1 MLTRQGW
8 AALGLA
14 AISAASGRV
23 FGVLEL
29 IILGSGVLALV
40 VASLAWANVHVIALN
55 VSRRVVPEFLQAGDT
70 ARVEFTITNE
80 SRSGTAP
87 LTLWEPV
94 DGLGGAT
101 LKLAPLRGH
110 ETATTTYRLPT
121 LHRGTLSFG
130 PLTAQRRDPFGI
142 AGRRRII
149 GSTHEIVIFP
159 AHHHLTLPTAMGG
172 SGPLGNQLR
181 SRSLGRSGNEF
192 HSLRD
197 YADGDDLRQIHW
209 RASAR
214 SEVLKVREV
223 EPEGLRHCTIELDNS
238 ASEYS
243 PEGFERAVSAAASA
257 VYAASVAGLRLRLV
271 IGAETD
277 LRNTNLTSAMTAL
290 ANCSTTDQMSTQ
302 RLAAPRAEG
311 LGLTIIV
318 TGSPQSSAVS
328 TRRPNLA
335 QTDVLVVV
343 ACSSTANA
351 QRHFTV
357 DATTADSLSGSWASL
372 TGSHITPPST
382 TLQRAEA
389 DRR

>member
-14 AISAASGRV
+14 AASAAVGRV

-29 IILGSGVLALV
+29 IVLGSGVLALV
-40 VASLAWANVHVIALN
+40 AASLAWANYHAIALS

-70 ARVEFTITNE
+70 ARVEFAITNE

-101 LKLAPLRGH
+101 LKLAPLHAH

-121 LHRGTLSFG
+121 LHRGSLTFG

-142 AGRRRII
+142 AGKRRVV
-149 GSTHEIVIFP
+149 GTTHEIVVFP
-159 AHHHLTLPTAMGG
+159 AHHHVQLPTAMGG

-181 SRSLGRSGNEF
+181 SRSLGRSGTEF

-223 EPEGLRHCTIELDNS
+223 EPEGLHHCTIELDNS
-238 ASEYS
+238 SSEYS

-257 VYAASVAGLRLRLV
+257 VSAASSAGLRLRLV
-271 IGAETD
+271 IGSETD
-277 LRNTNLTSAMTAL
+277 LRNTNLSSAMTAL
-290 ANCSTTDQMSTQ
+290 ANCSTTDQVQTQ
-302 RLAAPRAEG
+302 RLPAPRAEG
-311 LGLTIIV
+311 LGLTFVV
-318 TGSPQSSAVS
+318 TGGPQSAAVLAL
-328 TRRPNLA
+328 RPNLT
-335 QTDVLVVV
+335 QTDILIVV
-343 ACSSTANA
+343 ACSSTAST
-351 QRHFTV
+351 QRDFTV
-357 DATTADSLSGSWASL
+357 DATTADSFVGSWASL
-372 TGSHITPPST
+372 TGNYTERQTTPP
-382 TLQRAEA
+382 QRTEAE
-389 DRR
+389 RR